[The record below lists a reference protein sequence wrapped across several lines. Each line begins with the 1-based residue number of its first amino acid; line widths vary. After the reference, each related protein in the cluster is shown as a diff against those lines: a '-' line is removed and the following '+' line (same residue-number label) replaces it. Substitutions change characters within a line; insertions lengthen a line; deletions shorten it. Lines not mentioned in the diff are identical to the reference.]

1 MSLEFLKRHAQTLSE
16 FAAATTARSNANP
29 GDQWLAIAANNQRLA
44 ARDAAQILALE
55 LALEADAPAETPALL
70 RKQH

>member
-1 MSLEFLKRHAQTLSE
+1 MTLAQALGSV
-16 FAAATTARSNANP
+16 AHQSRSNANP

-55 LALEADAPAETPALL
+55 LAREADAPAEIPALL